1 MRLVTW
7 NVNSLKARGP
17 RLLEFLAQHAPDVVC
32 LQETK
37 TEAAA
42 FPTGELVRAGYA
54 AAHHSGG
61 RWAGVAI
68 LARDGLMISDVQRGL
83 PGEAR
88 SDQARWVEA
97 TVDGLRIASVYV
109 VNGQAVGSEPWAEK
123 LQFLHAMRERLT
135 ALRAPEV
142 VVMGDFN
149 IAPHDADVYDP
160 AAFTGSTHVTPEE
173 RGALEELCAA
183 GGLVDAYRTLY
194 PVGGEDPNRTHHT
207 WWDYRQGH
215 FHRGLGLRIDLAL
228 LSEPLATRLV
238 RAGIERDYRKGTK
251 PSDHA
256 PLVVELSRTPVG

>member
-7 NVNSLKARGP
+7 NVNSIKVREP
-17 RLLEFLAQHAPDVVC
+17 RLLEFLGRHAPDVIC

-37 TEAAA
+37 ADASA
-42 FPTGELVRAGYA
+42 FPVDALARAGYS

-68 LARDGLMISDVQRGL
+68 LARDGLALEDVRLGL

-88 SDQARWVEA
+88 ADQARWIEA
-97 TVDGLRIASVYV
+97 TVGGLRVASVYV

-123 LQFLHAMRERLT
+123 LQFLHAMGERL
-135 ALRAPEV
+135 AVLRGRDDL

-160 AAFTGSTHVTPEE
+160 AAFAGSTHVTPEE
-173 RGALEELCAA
+173 RDALAGLSAA

-228 LSEPLATRLV
+228 VSAALVPRLE
-238 RAGIERDYRKGTK
+238 RAGIERDFRKGAK

-256 PLVVELSRTPVG
+256 PLVVELAN

>member
-17 RLLEFLAQHAPDVVC
+17 RVLELLDEHRPDVVC

-37 TEAAA
+37 TEPAA
-42 FPTGELVRAGYA
+42 FPTEELAQAGYM

-68 LARDGLMISDVQRGL
+68 LARAELAIEEVQVGL
-83 PGEAR
+83 PGEVRA
-88 SDQARWVEA
+88 DQARWIEA
-97 TVDGLRIASVYV
+97 TVDGLRVASVYV
-109 VNGQAVGSEPWAEK
+109 VNGQAVGSEPWGEK
-123 LQFLHAMRERLT
+123 LRFLHAMGERLA
-135 ALRAPEV
+135 ALRARKL

-149 IAPHDADVYDP
+149 IAPHDVDVYDP
-160 AAFTGSTHVTPEE
+160 EAFAGSTHVTPEE
-173 RGALEELCAA
+173 RAALAALSAA
-183 GGLVDAYRTLY
+183 GGVVDAYRALH

-228 LSEPLATRLV
+228 LSESLVPRLV

-256 PLVVELSRTPVG
+256 PLVVDLA